1 MDFKEI
7 RDTLHAMYGGENK
20 QITDGCYDQ
29 LLAVKCVNGI
39 FVGKKKENV
48 IIYRGIPLSASN
60 LWVTCAGKRR

>member
-29 LLAVKCVNGI
+29 SLAVKCVNGI
-39 FVGKKKENV
+39 FVGKKKENI
-48 IIYRGIPLSASN
+48 IIYRGIPY
-60 LWVTCAGKRR
+60 VGK